1 MRNRIWRAMALTALL
16 SVLAFGV
23 LSMGVLYRFFAAR
36 TAAALDSDLGI
47 ISAALEGGAGVEALA
62 RANADARVT
71 LVLADGTVLFDSRER
86 ASDMG
91 NHLDRPEIRDALET
105 GSGASV
111 RRSDTLG
118 EQTIYRARRLR
129 DGSVLRVSGTQ
140 KSVLGLLLQILP
152 LFLFLIVVTG
162 SLSALLSRRTTA
174 RIVKPLNELNLESP
188 LDNDVYEELSPLL
201 TRMHV
206 QNARIQ
212 GYISEQTAQ
221 RREFAEITRGMAEA
235 LVLLNARGEVL
246 FVNRAAEELLGTS
259 REQGEG
265 RYLLA
270 LTRNFQIASA
280 MEGALAGAGTEKDT
294 EIAGRRC
301 RVAANPVRAGDAVT
315 GAVMLIHDVTDR
327 FLAEKA
333 RREFTA
339 NVSHELKTPLTAI
352 LGYAEI
358 MQNGVAAEDM
368 LREFAARIHEEAT
381 RLIGLVEDI
390 LKLSRLD
397 ENRLPNDRRPVSLR
411 ELGVQAAARLK
422 PEADRRGVS
431 IAVEGGDCPVVGS
444 QSVLS
449 ELVGNLLDNAV
460 KYNRPAGRAVVRL
473 SEFPGGARELVVEDT
488 GIGIS
493 PEDQEHVFERFF
505 RADRSRS
512 DEGGTGLG
520 LSIVKHAALAHGAS
534 VRLESEPGVGTRVTV
549 RFPAKD

>member
-1 MRNRIWRAMALTALL
+1 
-16 SVLAFGV
+16 
-23 LSMGVLYRFFAAR
+23 
-36 TAAALDSDLGI
+36 
-47 ISAALEGGAGVEALA
+47 
-62 RANADARVT
+62 
-71 LVLADGTVLFDSRER
+71 
-86 ASDMG
+86 
-91 NHLDRPEIRDALET
+91 
-105 GSGASV
+105 
-111 RRSDTLG
+111 
-118 EQTIYRARRLR
+118 
-129 DGSVLRVSGTQ
+129 
-140 KSVLGLLLQILP
+140 
-152 LFLFLIVVTG
+152 
-162 SLSALLSRRTTA
+162 
-174 RIVKPLNELNLESP
+174 
-188 LDNDVYEELSPLL
+188 
-201 TRMHV
+201 
-206 QNARIQ
+206 
-212 GYISEQTAQ
+212 
-221 RREFAEITRGMAEA
+221 
-235 LVLLNARGEVL
+235 
-246 FVNRAAEELLGTS
+246 
-259 REQGEG
+259 
-265 RYLLA
+265 
-270 LTRNFQIASA
+270 
-280 MEGALAGAGTEKDT
+280 
-294 EIAGRRC
+294 
-301 RVAANPVRAGDAVT
+301 
-315 GAVMLIHDVTDR
+315 MLIHDVTDR

-460 KYNRPAGRAVVRL
+460 KYNRPGGRAVVRL